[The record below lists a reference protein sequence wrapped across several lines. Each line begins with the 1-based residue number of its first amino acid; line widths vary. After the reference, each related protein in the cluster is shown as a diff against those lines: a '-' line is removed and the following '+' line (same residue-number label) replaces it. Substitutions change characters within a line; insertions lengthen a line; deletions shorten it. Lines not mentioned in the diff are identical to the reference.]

1 MRLRAQRVG
10 GFTLIEMLVV
20 VALVGILAVAAQP
33 MIEHTVQRQREQALQ
48 QALRQIRLAID
59 AYKHAADQGR
69 IARAADAS
77 GYPPT
82 LEALVRG
89 VPDASTGGD
98 KQLYFLRRLPRDP
111 FAPSDV
117 PAAQSWGLRSY
128 DSPPDA
134 PQAGADVFDVYSLSP
149 RQALDGTA
157 LAAW

>member
-1 MRLRAQRVG
+1 MRRRAPRVG

-33 MIEHTVQRQREQALQ
+33 MIEHTVQRQREHALQ

-111 FAPSDV
+111 FAPGDV